1 MRYHN
6 NKTAQCQVDPDRFLF
21 SPSEEQVWVDIG
33 DKVGHLIERQFVD
46 AINQKSRPDL
56 KWPDWYVS
64 ARLATRD
71 NDHKGIDIVVQT
83 KDLGSFFIQVK
94 SSPRYV
100 ARFLLNSTRTRIAVV
115 VIGTKDTAQTMRRK
129 FFQAARLER
138 QWLKKRRSGERPPKE
153 RTVVW

>member
-6 NKTAQCQVDPDRFLF
+6 KTTQYYVDPKRSIF
-21 SPSEEQVWVDIG
+21 SPSEEQVWVDIS
-33 DKVGHLIERQFVD
+33 DKVGHLIERQFID
-46 AINQKSRPDL
+46 AINQESRPDL

-71 NDHKGIDIVVQT
+71 KDHRGIDIVVQT
-83 KDLGSFFIQVK
+83 KDLGCFFVQVK
-94 SSPRYV
+94 SSRRYV
-100 ARFLLNSTRTRIAVV
+100 TRFLLKSTRTRIAVV
-115 VIGTKDTAQTMRRK
+115 VIEPKDTAQTMRRK